1 MRERNFLPGFC
12 IIYREITGLR
22 GQSAPFPYIRVF
34 ISMYLKSLEIQGFK
48 SFANRIHFQFHNGIT
63 AVVGPNGSGKSNV
76 SDAIRWVLGEQS
88 AKSLRGGSMQD
99 VIFAGTQTRK
109 PMSFAY
115 VAITFD
121 NADHLLPVEYDEVTV
136 ARRLYRSGESEYLI
150 NGTEVRMRD
159 VQELFFDTGIG
170 KEGYSLI
177 GQGQVEKILN
187 GKPDERR
194 ELFDEAAGIVK
205 YKHRKAATLKK
216 LQDEEANL
224 VRVNDILSELEHQV
238 GPLKKQSETAKIY
251 LGKRDELKTYDVN
264 VFLINSER
272 SEGQLSESTA
282 KLEGAK
288 AELQETGQKLE
299 EAKVRYEQLDQELEE
314 ENASITSLSDQM
326 TSERLSGQQL
336 EGQIDLLSEQ
346 IRALEESDAEA
357 KERKERLQQEIRERK
372 AKHSESVSRLTAL
385 QDETKKLEAQKQTEE
400 ESRGKLD
407 GQIGQISARIEQEKS
422 EIIRLLGERTDIQTG
437 RQRAETM
444 MEQLSLREAQL
455 NSRELTLRSDRKEE
469 DSSRQELEEQ
479 RKGAE
484 QQAGDL
490 RLQSQKLNLD
500 LREAQEAFLKGTD
513 QLTAAREEY
522 QRQSARFET
531 LRNMT
536 ERYEGYG
543 GSIRRV
549 MEQKERFPGILGVV
563 ADLIQTS
570 RKYELAV
577 ETALGGSIQNIV
589 TDDESTA
596 KSMIAFLKENKFGRA
611 TFLPLT
617 AMRVPDFN
625 QKGALREPG
634 VVGLASELVTYK
646 EEYRALAGHL
656 LGRTVVVD
664 QIDHAIAI
672 ARKYHYSLRLVTLDG
687 ELLSPGGSMTGGAFR
702 SNSNLLGRRREIDD
716 LSKSLAK
723 RKTALDQLERDVETA
738 HDRRNRLRDQI
749 TAITGQIQQSTYDI
763 GTLKLKMQDVD
774 QRIRKTDDAFGE
786 IRAEREEIARQRE
799 SLKAQHEESQGSLQ
813 QSERSQKEADARI
826 AVLTKQL
833 EELRKQE
840 ADGDEKLSKLRVTL
854 AGSSQEQAFITQN
867 QERLKEEIRAR
878 EEESRAIQSNL
889 LKSGGSKAQKTARI
903 ENLKARIEEGRKK
916 EEELTGQLERLR
928 TSKAE
933 KETKQKSFFSE
944 RENLSESQS
953 LLDRE
958 VYRLEQQIEKMK
970 ADREKD
976 IAYLWEEYELTPV
989 ACRELRRDDLGSL
1002 AAMKKRIGELRHDIK
1017 QLGNV
1022 NVGAID
1028 QYRELSERYEFL
1040 SGQHED
1046 LVKSASD
1053 LQKIIQDLDEGM
1065 RTRFKEQFSLIQTE
1079 FDRTF
1084 RDLFGG
1090 GRGTLE
1096 LEEGVDILDA
1106 GIKVIA
1112 QPPGKKLQNMM
1123 QLSGGEKS
1131 LAAIALL
1138 FAIQNLKP
1146 SPFCLLDEIE
1156 SALDENNVERYAQ
1169 YLRKLTKHT
1178 QFIIITHRRGS
1189 MTAAD
1194 RLYGITM
1201 QEKGVSALVS
1211 VDLVADKLDA

>member
-1 MRERNFLPGFC
+1 MRCATPIFYYQE
-12 IIYREITGLR
+12 
-22 GQSAPFPYIRVF
+22 SD
-34 ISMYLKSLEIQGFK
+34 SMYLKSLEVQGFK
-48 SFANRIHFQFHNGIT
+48 SFANRILFQFHNGIT

-109 PMSFAY
+109 PMSYAY

-187 GKPDERR
+187 GRPDERR

-205 YKHRKAATLKK
+205 YKHRKASTLKK
-216 LQDEEANL
+216 LESEQANL
-224 VRVNDILSELEHQV
+224 VRVNDILSELERQV
-238 GPLKKQSETAKIY
+238 GPLKKQSEKARVY
-251 LGKRDELKTYDVN
+251 LEKRDSLKALDAN
-264 VFLINSER
+264 VFLLSSEK
-272 SEGQLSESTA
+272 SETALEETDQKLSVA
-282 KLEGAK
+282 KDELEEAGR
-288 AELQETGQKLE
+288 KLE
-299 EAKVRYEQLDQELEE
+299 ETKERYEKLEAELKEDAGRMTALSEE
-314 ENASITSLSDQM
+314 MNAA
-326 TSERLSGQQL
+326 RLSRQQL
-336 EGQIDLLSEQ
+336 LGQTELLLEQ
-346 IRALEESDAEA
+346 IRALESGQKEQGERRDRLSSEIE
-357 KERKERLQQEIRERK
+357 ERKEKLG
-372 AKHSESVSRLTAL
+372 ESVSRLQAL
-385 QDETKKLEAQKQTEE
+385 DESVLKLEAQKAEQESSRKALQEKMEALSQKIEE
-400 ESRGKLD
+400 
-407 GQIGQISARIEQEKS
+407 EKS
-422 EIIRLLGERTDIQTG
+422 EIIRLLGERTDIQTD
-437 RQRAETM
+437 RQRAETL
-444 MEQLSLREAQL
+444 MEQLSVQEAQL
-455 NSRELTLRSDRKEE
+455 NARELVLKSDEKEE
-469 DSSRQELEEQ
+469 TTSRKELEEQ
-479 RKGAE
+479 RTGAE
-484 QQAGDL
+484 QEAGDL
-490 RLQSQKLNLD
+490 KLRSRKLNLD
-500 LREAQEAFLKGTD
+500 LNDAQEAFASGNEKLA
-513 QLTAAREEY
+513 QAREDY

-531 LRNMT
+531 LRSMT

-549 MEQKERFPGILGVV
+549 MEQKDHFPGILGVV
-563 ADLIQTS
+563 ADLIQTTK
-570 RKYELAV
+570 KYELAV

-589 TDDESTA
+589 TNNEQTA

-617 AMRVPDFN
+617 AMKAQDFS
-625 QKGALREPG
+625 QKSALNEPG
-634 VVGLASELVTYK
+634 VVGLASGLVTC
-646 EEYRALAGHL
+646 RDMFRQLAGHL
-656 LGRTVVVD
+656 LGRTLVVD
-664 QIDHAIAI
+664 QIDHAVAI
-672 ARKYHYSLRLVTLDG
+672 ARKYHYSIRIVTLDG

-702 SNSNLLGRRREIDD
+702 SSSNLLGRRREIDD
-716 LSKSLAK
+716 LSRALSKK
-723 RKTALDQLERDVETA
+723 KQALDSLEKEVEQA
-738 HDRRNRLRDQI
+738 HDRRNHLREEI
-749 TAITGQIQQSTYDI
+749 AAVTGKIQQSSYDL
-763 GTLKLKMQDVD
+763 GTLKMKMQDVD
-774 QRIRKTDDAFGE
+774 LRIQKTQDAFAQ
-786 IRAEREEIARQRE
+786 INAQREEIVRQRE
-799 SLKAQHEESQGSLQ
+799 SLKAQHDVSGDSLK
-813 QSERSQKEADARI
+813 QSDASQKALNDDIDSRTKELDAQKRSAAEADT
-826 AVLTKQL
+826 L
-833 EELRKQE
+833 
-840 ADGDEKLSKLRVTL
+840 LSRLQVQL
-854 AGSSQEQAFITQN
+854 AGSGQERTFITQN
-867 QERLKEEIRAR
+867 QERLREEIHAREMERDGIEETLRNQAASKADKEEKIG
-878 EEESRAIQSNL
+878 S
-889 LKSGGSKAQKTARI
+889 LKEQAQKEQEREAQLKEELQQLTAR
-903 ENLKARIEEGRKK
+903 RD
-916 EEELTGQLERLR
+916 
-928 TSKAE
+928 E
-933 KETKQKSFFSE
+933 KEKKQKTFFTE
-944 RENLSESQS
+944 REQLAEHSTY
-953 LLDRE
+953 LDRE
-958 VYRLEQQIEKMK
+958 VFRLEQQIEKMK

-1002 AAMKKRIGELRHDIK
+1002 TEMKKRIGELRHDIR
-1017 QLGNV
+1017 QLGSV
-1022 NVGAID
+1022 NVGAIEE
-1028 QYRELSERYEFL
+1028 YRELSQRFEFL
-1040 SGQHED
+1040 SAQHED
-1046 LVKSASD
+1046 LVKSAAD
-1053 LQKIIQDLDEGM
+1053 LEKIIKDLDEGM
-1065 RTRFKEQFSLIQTE
+1065 RDRFKEQFSMIQTE

-1090 GRGTLE
+1090 GKGTLE

-1106 GIKVIA
+1106 GIRVIA

-1201 QEKGVSALVS
+1201 QEKGISALVS

>member
-1 MRERNFLPGFC
+1 MRCATPIFYYQE
-12 IIYREITGLR
+12 
-22 GQSAPFPYIRVF
+22 SD
-34 ISMYLKSLEIQGFK
+34 SMYLKSLEVQGFK
-48 SFANRIHFQFHNGIT
+48 SFANRILFQFHNGIT

-109 PMSFAY
+109 PMSYAY

-187 GKPDERR
+187 GRPDERR

-205 YKHRKAATLKK
+205 YKHRKASTLKK
-216 LQDEEANL
+216 LESEQANL
-224 VRVNDILSELEHQV
+224 VRVNDILSELERQV
-238 GPLKKQSETAKIY
+238 GPLKKQSEKARVY
-251 LGKRDELKTYDVN
+251 LEKRDSLKALDAN
-264 VFLINSER
+264 VFLLSSEK
-272 SEGQLSESTA
+272 SETALEETDQKLSVA
-282 KLEGAK
+282 KDELEEAGR
-288 AELQETGQKLE
+288 KLE
-299 EAKVRYEQLDQELEE
+299 ETKERYEKLEAELKEDAGRMTALSEE
-314 ENASITSLSDQM
+314 MNAA
-326 TSERLSGQQL
+326 RLSRQQL
-336 EGQIDLLSEQ
+336 LGQTELLLEQ
-346 IRALEESDAEA
+346 IRALESGQKEQGERRDRLSSEIE
-357 KERKERLQQEIRERK
+357 ERKEKLG
-372 AKHSESVSRLTAL
+372 ESVSRLQAL
-385 QDETKKLEAQKQTEE
+385 DESVLKLEAQKAEQESSRKALQEKMEALSQKIEE
-400 ESRGKLD
+400 
-407 GQIGQISARIEQEKS
+407 EKS
-422 EIIRLLGERTDIQTG
+422 EIIRLLGERTDIQTD
-437 RQRAETM
+437 RQRAETL
-444 MEQLSLREAQL
+444 MEQLSVQEAQL
-455 NSRELTLRSDRKEE
+455 NARELVLKSDEKEE
-469 DSSRQELEEQ
+469 TTSRKELEEQ
-479 RKGAE
+479 RTGAE
-484 QQAGDL
+484 QEAGDL
-490 RLQSQKLNLD
+490 KLRSRKLNLD
-500 LREAQEAFLKGTD
+500 LNDAQEAFASGNEKLA
-513 QLTAAREEY
+513 QAREDY

-531 LRNMT
+531 LRSMT

-549 MEQKERFPGILGVV
+549 MEQKDHFPGILGVV
-563 ADLIQTS
+563 ADLIQTTK
-570 RKYELAV
+570 KYELAV

-589 TDDESTA
+589 TDNEQTA

-617 AMRVPDFN
+617 AMKAQDFS
-625 QKGALREPG
+625 QKSALNEPG
-634 VVGLASELVTYK
+634 VVGLASGLVTC
-646 EEYRALAGHL
+646 RDMFRQLAGHL
-656 LGRTVVVD
+656 LGRTLVVD
-664 QIDHAIAI
+664 QIDHAVAI
-672 ARKYHYSLRLVTLDG
+672 ARKYHYSIRIVTLDG

-702 SNSNLLGRRREIDD
+702 SSSNLLGRRREIDD
-716 LSKSLAK
+716 LSRALSKK
-723 RKTALDQLERDVETA
+723 KQALDSLEKEVEQA
-738 HDRRNRLRDQI
+738 HDRRNHLREEI
-749 TAITGQIQQSTYDI
+749 AAVTGKIQQSSYDL
-763 GTLKLKMQDVD
+763 GTLKMKMQDVD
-774 QRIRKTDDAFGE
+774 LRIQKTQDAFAQ
-786 IRAEREEIARQRE
+786 INAQREEIVRQRE
-799 SLKAQHEESQGSLQ
+799 SLKAQHDVSGDSLK
-813 QSERSQKEADARI
+813 QSDVSQKALNDDIDSRTKELDAQKRSAAEADT
-826 AVLTKQL
+826 L
-833 EELRKQE
+833 
-840 ADGDEKLSKLRVTL
+840 LSRLQVQL
-854 AGSSQEQAFITQN
+854 AGSGQERTFITQN
-867 QERLKEEIRAR
+867 QERLREEIHAREMERDGIEETLRNQAASKADKEEKIG
-878 EEESRAIQSNL
+878 S
-889 LKSGGSKAQKTARI
+889 LKEQAQKEQEREAQLKEELQQLTAR
-903 ENLKARIEEGRKK
+903 RD
-916 EEELTGQLERLR
+916 
-928 TSKAE
+928 E
-933 KETKQKSFFSE
+933 KETKQKTFFTE
-944 RENLSESQS
+944 REQLAEHSTY
-953 LLDRE
+953 LDRE
-958 VYRLEQQIEKMK
+958 VFRLEQQIEKMK

-1002 AAMKKRIGELRHDIK
+1002 TEMKKRIGELRHDIR
-1017 QLGNV
+1017 QLGSV
-1022 NVGAID
+1022 NVGAIEE
-1028 QYRELSERYEFL
+1028 YRELSQRFEFL
-1040 SGQHED
+1040 SAQHED
-1046 LVKSASD
+1046 LVKSAAD
-1053 LQKIIQDLDEGM
+1053 LEKIIKDLDEGM
-1065 RTRFKEQFSLIQTE
+1065 RDRFKEQFSMIQTE

-1090 GRGTLE
+1090 GKGTLE

-1106 GIKVIA
+1106 GIRVIA

-1201 QEKGVSALVS
+1201 QEKGISALVS

>member
-1 MRERNFLPGFC
+1 
-12 IIYREITGLR
+12 
-22 GQSAPFPYIRVF
+22 
-34 ISMYLKSLEIQGFK
+34 MYLKSLEIQGFK
-48 SFANRIHFQFHNGIT
+48 SFANRILFQFHNGIT

-121 NADHLLPVEYDEVTV
+121 NADHVLPVEYDEVTV

-177 GQGQVEKILN
+177 GQGQVEKILS

-216 LQDEEANL
+216 LQEEQANL
-224 VRVNDILSELEHQV
+224 VRLNDILSELEHQV
-238 GPLKKQSETAKIY
+238 GPLKKQSETARIY
-251 LGKRDELKTYDVN
+251 LTKRDELKTFDVN
-264 VFLINSER
+264 VFLQNSEN
-272 SEGQLSESTA
+272 SEAALSESTK
-282 KLEGAK
+282 KLEDSK
-288 AELQETGQKLE
+288 AELEETGKRLE
-299 EAKVRYEQLDQELEE
+299 EAKAQYEQLDRELSEE
-314 ENASITSLSDQM
+314 SAEITSLTDQM
-326 TSERLSGQQL
+326 TSAKLAGQQL
-336 EGQIDLLSEQ
+336 QSQIDLLTEQIHALEGSGSEQ
-346 IRALEESDAEA
+346 DQRKEKLSSEIAEREKKLKESVGRLTSLGDAVKEIENQKAEEEEQRAKLEE
-357 KERKERLQQEIRERK
+357 EITRTSGE
-372 AKHSESVSRLTAL
+372 
-385 QDETKKLEAQKQTEE
+385 
-400 ESRGKLD
+400 
-407 GQIGQISARIEQEKS
+407 IEQKKA
-422 EIIRLLGERTDIQTG
+422 EIIKLLGERTDIQTD

-444 MEQLSLREAQL
+444 IEQLNLRESQL
-455 NSRELTLRSDRKEE
+455 NSRELTLKSDQKEQ
-469 DSSRQELEEQ
+469 DASKKELQEQ

-500 LREAQEAFLKGTD
+500 LRDAQEAFLSGSD
-513 QLTAAREEY
+513 QLEAAKEEY
-522 QRQSARFET
+522 QRQSAHFET
-531 LRNMT
+531 LKNMA

-543 GSIRRV
+543 SSIRRV
-549 MEQKERFPGILGVV
+549 MEQKDRCPGILGVV

-570 RKYELAV
+570 KRYEVAV

-589 TDDESTA
+589 TDNESTA
-596 KSMIAFLKENKFGRA
+596 KSMIAFLKENRFGRA

-617 AMRVPDFN
+617 AMKTPDFN
-625 QKGALREPG
+625 QKGALREQG
-634 VVGLASELVTYK
+634 ALGLASGLVTCK
-646 EEYRALAGHL
+646 DQFRDLAGHL

-664 QIDHAIAI
+664 TIDHAIAI

-702 SNSNLLGRRREIDD
+702 SQSNLLGRRREIDD
-716 LSKSLAK
+716 LARSLTKKKEALDKLAK
-723 RKTALDQLERDVETA
+723 DVDEA

-749 TAITGQIQQSTYDI
+749 TAITGQIQQSNYDI
-763 GTLKLKMQDVD
+763 GTLRLKMQDVEG
-774 QRIRKTDDAFGE
+774 QLKKTQDAFTE
-786 IRAEREEIARQRE
+786 IRSEREEIARQRR
-799 SLKAQHEESQGSLQ
+799 SLHAQHEETSGSLKKSDE
-813 QSERSQKEADARI
+813 SEKAANDRI
-826 AVLTKQL
+826 EVLTKEL
-833 EELRKQE
+833 EGLRKQ
-840 ADGDEKLSKLRVTL
+840 AARIDEKLSKRRVTL
-854 AGSSQEQAFITQN
+854 AGADQEKAFITQN
-867 QERLKEEIRAR
+867 QDRLREEISAR
-878 EEESRAIQSNL
+878 KDEIAGIEEAL
-889 LKSGGSKAQKTARI
+889 LKSASTREQKKAQIGNLKRQISDSGEKEAELQTRI
-903 ENLKARIEEGRKK
+903 EALN
-916 EEELTGQLERLR
+916 
-928 TSKAE
+928 TSRSE
-933 KETKQKSFFSE
+933 KETKQRTFFSE
-944 RENLSESQS
+944 RENLANRQS

-958 VYRLEQQIEKMK
+958 VYRLEQQLEKMK

-976 IAYLWEEYELTPV
+976 IAYLWDEYELTPV
-989 ACRELRRDDLGSL
+989 ACRGLKRDDLGSL
-1002 AAMKKRIGELRHDIK
+1002 TAMKKRISELRHDIR

-1022 NVGAID
+1022 NVGAIE
-1028 QYRELSERYEFL
+1028 QYREISERYEFL
-1040 SGQHED
+1040 SAQHED
-1046 LVKSASD
+1046 LVKSAAD
-1053 LQKIIQDLDEGM
+1053 LEKIIQDLDEGM
-1065 RTRFKEQFSLIQTE
+1065 RTRFKEQFSLIQAE

-1106 GIKVIA
+1106 GIRVIA

-1169 YLRKLTKHT
+1169 YLKKLTRHT

>member
-1 MRERNFLPGFC
+1 
-12 IIYREITGLR
+12 
-22 GQSAPFPYIRVF
+22 
-34 ISMYLKSLEIQGFK
+34 MYLKSLEIQGFK

-99 VIFAGTQTRK
+99 VIFSGTQTRK

-187 GKPDERR
+187 GKPEERR
-194 ELFDEAAGIVK
+194 QLFDEAAGIVK

-216 LQDEEANL
+216 LEDEQANL

-238 GPLKKQSETAKIY
+238 GPLKKQSETAKVY
-251 LGKRDELKTYDVN
+251 LQKRDELKSYDIN
-264 VFLINSER
+264 VFLINNEKSE
-272 SEGQLSESTA
+272 EQLKAGSG
-282 KLEGAK
+282 KLADSK
-288 AELQETGQKLE
+288 AELE
-299 EAKVRYEQLDQELEE
+299 EAGRKLQEAKDRYEEVDRELSEVSAE
-314 ENASITSLSDQM
+314 IALLTDQM
-326 TSERLSGQQL
+326 TSEKLSGQKLQS
-336 EGQIDLLSEQ
+336 QIDLLSEQ
-346 IRALEESDAEA
+346 IHALDGSGNEQTARRDRLSAEIS
-357 KERKERLQQEIRERK
+357 EREARL
-372 AKHSESVSRLTAL
+372 SESVSRMESL
-385 QDETKKLEAQKQTEE
+385 QGAVAEIRKRKAGEEEKRRKLETQIEE
-400 ESRGKLD
+400 
-407 GQIGQISARIEQEKS
+407 ISQQIEQKNS
-422 EIIRLLGERTDIQTG
+422 DIIRLLGERTDIQTD
-437 RQRAETM
+437 RQRAETLI
-444 MEQLSLREAQL
+444 EQLNLRESQL
-455 NSRELTLRSDRKEE
+455 NSRELTLKSDQERQDTSRK
-469 DSSRQELEEQ
+469 ELEE
-479 RKGAE
+479 KKEGARQHE
-484 QQAGDL
+484 GDL
-490 RLQSQKLNLD
+490 RLMSQKLNLD

-513 QLTAAREEY
+513 ELSAAREDY
-522 QRQSARFET
+522 QRESARFET
-531 LRNMT
+531 LKNMT

-549 MEQKERFPGILGVV
+549 MEQKGRYPGILGVV

-570 RKYELAV
+570 KKYELAV

-589 TDDESTA
+589 TDDEDTA
-596 KSMIAFLKENKFGRA
+596 KSLIAFLKENKFGRA

-617 AMRVPDFN
+617 AMKTPDFN
-625 QKGALREPG
+625 QKGALKERG
-634 VVGLASELVTYK
+634 AIGLASGLITCQDRFK
-646 EEYRALAGHL
+646 DLAGHL
-656 LGRTVVVD
+656 LGRTLIVD
-664 QIDHAIAI
+664 NIDNAVAI
-672 ARKYHYSLRLVTLDG
+672 ARKYRYTLRLVTLDG

-702 SNSNLLGRRREIDD
+702 SGSNLLGRRREMDD
-716 LSKSLAK
+716 LARNLAK
-723 RKTALDQLERDVETA
+723 KKTALDKLTAQVDEA

-749 TAITGQIQQSTYDI
+749 TAISGQIQQSTYDI

-774 QRIRKTDDAFGE
+774 EQIKKTNDAFGQIAAE
-786 IRAEREEIARQRE
+786 REQIRLQKEELNARHEETSGSLKKSDESQKAASDQIALLSDQLNGLKKEAASVDEVLSGMQVKLAGSDQEKTFISQNQDRLREEIAQR
-799 SLKAQHEESQGSLQ
+799 
-813 QSERSQKEADARI
+813 QKEAGQIEDTLKQSAR
-826 AVLTKQL
+826 
-833 EELRKQE
+833 
-840 ADGDEKLSKLRVTL
+840 
-854 AGSSQEQAFITQN
+854 
-867 QERLKEEIRAR
+867 
-878 EEESRAIQSNL
+878 SRQQ
-889 LKSGGSKAQKTARI
+889 KKAQI
-903 ENLKARIEEGRKK
+903 ESLNTQISEGEKK
-916 EEELTGQLERLR
+916 EEELRERIETLSK
-928 TSKAE
+928 TKAE
-933 KETKQKSFFSE
+933 KEAKQKSFFTE
-944 RENLSESQS
+944 RENLSEQQN

-976 IAYLWEEYELTPV
+976 ISYLWEEYELTPV
-989 ACRELRRDDLGSL
+989 ACRQLKRDDLGSL
-1002 AAMKKRIGELRHDIK
+1002 TAMKKRIGELRHDIR

-1022 NVGAID
+1022 NVGAIE

-1053 LQKIIQDLDEGM
+1053 LEKIIKDLDEGM
-1065 RTRFKEQFSLIQTE
+1065 RTRFKEQFSMIQTE

-1106 GIKVIA
+1106 GIRVIA

-1156 SALDENNVERYAQ
+1156 SALDENNVDRYAQ

>member
-1 MRERNFLPGFC
+1 MRCATPIFYYQE
-12 IIYREITGLR
+12 
-22 GQSAPFPYIRVF
+22 SD
-34 ISMYLKSLEIQGFK
+34 SMYLKSLEVQGFK
-48 SFANRIHFQFHNGIT
+48 SFANRILFQFHNGIT

-109 PMSFAY
+109 PMSYAY

-187 GKPDERR
+187 GRPDERR

-205 YKHRKAATLKK
+205 YKHRKASTLKK
-216 LQDEEANL
+216 LESEQANL
-224 VRVNDILSELEHQV
+224 VRVNDILSELERQV
-238 GPLKKQSETAKIY
+238 GPLKKQSEKARVY
-251 LGKRDELKTYDVN
+251 LEKRDSLKALDAN
-264 VFLINSER
+264 VFLLSSEK
-272 SEGQLSESTA
+272 SETALEETDQKLSVA
-282 KLEGAK
+282 KDELEEAGR
-288 AELQETGQKLE
+288 KLE
-299 EAKVRYEQLDQELEE
+299 ETKERYEKLEAELKEDAGRMTALSEE
-314 ENASITSLSDQM
+314 MNAA
-326 TSERLSGQQL
+326 RLSRQQL
-336 EGQIDLLSEQ
+336 LGQTELLLEQ
-346 IRALEESDAEA
+346 IRALESGQKEQGERRDRLSSEIE
-357 KERKERLQQEIRERK
+357 ERKEKLG
-372 AKHSESVSRLTAL
+372 ESVSRLQAL
-385 QDETKKLEAQKQTEE
+385 DESVLKLEAQKAEQESSRKALQEKMEALSQKIEE
-400 ESRGKLD
+400 
-407 GQIGQISARIEQEKS
+407 EKS
-422 EIIRLLGERTDIQTG
+422 EIIRLLGERTDIQTD
-437 RQRAETM
+437 RQRAETL
-444 MEQLSLREAQL
+444 MEQLSVQEAQL
-455 NSRELTLRSDRKEE
+455 NARELVLKSDEKEE
-469 DSSRQELEEQ
+469 TTSRKELEEQ
-479 RKGAE
+479 RTGAE
-484 QQAGDL
+484 QEAGDL
-490 RLQSQKLNLD
+490 KLRSRKLNLD
-500 LREAQEAFLKGTD
+500 LNDAQEAFASGNEKLA
-513 QLTAAREEY
+513 QAREDY

-531 LRNMT
+531 LRSMT

-549 MEQKERFPGILGVV
+549 MEQKDHFPGILGVV
-563 ADLIQTS
+563 ADLIQTTK
-570 RKYELAV
+570 KYELAV

-589 TDDESTA
+589 TDNEQTA

-617 AMRVPDFN
+617 AMKAQDFS
-625 QKGALREPG
+625 QKSALNEPG
-634 VVGLASELVTYK
+634 VVGLASGLVTC
-646 EEYRALAGHL
+646 RDMFRQLAGHL
-656 LGRTVVVD
+656 LGRTLVVD
-664 QIDHAIAI
+664 QIDHAVAI
-672 ARKYHYSLRLVTLDG
+672 ARKYHYSIRIVTLDG

-702 SNSNLLGRRREIDD
+702 SSSNLLGRRREIDD
-716 LSKSLAK
+716 LSRALSKK
-723 RKTALDQLERDVETA
+723 KQALDSLEKEVEQA
-738 HDRRNRLRDQI
+738 HDRRNHLREEI
-749 TAITGQIQQSTYDI
+749 AAVTGKIQQSSYDL
-763 GTLKLKMQDVD
+763 GTLKMKMQDVD
-774 QRIRKTDDAFGE
+774 LRIQKTQDAFAQ
-786 IRAEREEIARQRE
+786 INAQREEIVRQRE
-799 SLKAQHEESQGSLQ
+799 SLKAQHDVSGDSLK
-813 QSERSQKEADARI
+813 QSDASQKALNDDIDSRTKELDAQKRSAAEADT
-826 AVLTKQL
+826 L
-833 EELRKQE
+833 
-840 ADGDEKLSKLRVTL
+840 LSRLQVQL
-854 AGSSQEQAFITQN
+854 AGSGQERTFITQN
-867 QERLKEEIRAR
+867 QERLREEIHAREMERDGIEETLRNQAASKADKEEKIG
-878 EEESRAIQSNL
+878 S
-889 LKSGGSKAQKTARI
+889 LKEQAQKEQEREAQLKEELQQLTAR
-903 ENLKARIEEGRKK
+903 RD
-916 EEELTGQLERLR
+916 
-928 TSKAE
+928 E
-933 KETKQKSFFSE
+933 KEKKQKTFFTE
-944 RENLSESQS
+944 REQLAEHSTY
-953 LLDRE
+953 LDRE
-958 VYRLEQQIEKMK
+958 VFRLEQQIEKMK

-1002 AAMKKRIGELRHDIK
+1002 TEMKKRIGELRHDIR
-1017 QLGNV
+1017 QLGSV
-1022 NVGAID
+1022 NVGAIEE
-1028 QYRELSERYEFL
+1028 YRELSQRFEFL
-1040 SGQHED
+1040 SAQHED
-1046 LVKSASD
+1046 LVKSAAD
-1053 LQKIIQDLDEGM
+1053 LEKIIKDLDEGM
-1065 RTRFKEQFSLIQTE
+1065 RDRFKEQFSMIQTE

-1090 GRGTLE
+1090 GKGTLE

-1106 GIKVIA
+1106 GIRVIA

-1201 QEKGVSALVS
+1201 QEKGISALVS